1 MGAQHMVRVISVM
14 DDDWPAVIRNMTK
27 ARIIWQRMSRI
38 LIREGVSPR
47 VSVFFFKAVVQ
58 SVLLFS
64 AETWVVIPRM
74 GRFLGFFHDQ
84 AERRLTGRMLQR
96 RLDGSWDYNSAEAA
110 REEARFETME
120 TYIL

>member
-1 MGAQHMVRVISVM
+1 MVRVISVM

-27 ARIIWQRMSRI
+27 ARIIWQIMSRI